1 MRPLLSTGVSLAFL
15 TAVGLAACSDSGQDT
30 TTTSTPPAIEEPAQ
44 TGSLPAEEPALPA
57 EEPAA
62 LPVEEPAAAPAE
74 EPPPAQ

>member
-1 MRPLLSTGVSLAFL
+1 MRPLLSTSLSLAFL
-15 TAVGLAACSDSGQDT
+15 AAVGLAACSDSGQDT
-30 TTTSTPPAIEEPAQ
+30 TTTSTPPATEEPAQ

-62 LPVEEPAAAPAE
+62 APAE